1 MKTFE
6 ELQELSD
13 NIAKAVFAYHKAVKA
28 NLKESGKE
36 YNVICDDDESGLLVE
51 TIGRHGVVDVVI
63 DKVRYNNDTE
73 NVEAHVCEE
82 NGVEIDYWLNVSYFE
97 EDETHIYDKI
107 EWDD

>member
-1 MKTFE
+1 MKTIE

-13 NIAKAVFAYHKAVKA
+13 NIAKAVFAYHNAVEV

-36 YNVICDDDESGLLVE
+36 YNVIGDDDDGGLLVE
-51 TIGRHGVVDVVI
+51 TIGRHGVVDVLI

-82 NGVEIDYWLNVSYFE
+82 DGDEIDYWLNVSYFE
-97 EDETHIYDKI
+97 EDETYIYDKI

>member
-1 MKTFE
+1 MKTIE

-13 NIAKAVFAYHKAVKA
+13 NIAKAVFVYHKAVEA

-36 YNVICDDDESGLLVE
+36 YNVTNDDYEKGLLVK
-51 TIGRHGVVDVVI
+51 RLGVVDVVI

-73 NVEAHVCEE
+73 DVEAHVCEE
-82 NGVEIDYWLNVSYFE
+82 DGCESDDWLNVSYFE
-97 EDETHIYDKI
+97 EDETYIYDKI